1 MKIESRGLRI
11 GVATAI
17 AVACGGVSSA
27 ASAGEDFVRAFGP
40 VERVDGLKAI
50 SVLGQ
55 SFAATS
61 RTIAVVDGRSIA
73 NSSDLLS
80 ILATNPDA
88 SVAVIG
94 HADTQEATRL
104 VVNTHAGYVP
114 GASPIAVAG
123 TVRSVDRSRAT
134 FLIGSTEFAFAEI
147 LSAHPDF
154 DVKVGDFVQILG
166 TKPGSDALVL
176 VSRAEIFRA
185 DVSKRSAESVV
196 QGITG
201 SAVQGITGSA
211 VQGITGSAVQG
222 ITGSAV
228 QGITGSAVQGIT
240 GSAVQGI
247 TGSAVQGIT
256 GSAVQGITG
265 SAASQRSLKGITGS
279 AVQGI
284 TGSAVQGI
292 TGSAVQ
298 GITGSAV
305 QGITGSAVQGIT
317 VSAASQRSLKG
328 ITGSAVQGITGSAVQ
343 GIAGSAVQGITG
355 SAVQGITGSAVQG
368 ITGSAVQGIT
378 GSAASQRSL

>member
-134 FLIGSTEFAFAEI
+134 FLIGLTEFAFAEI

-247 TGSAVQGIT
+247 TGSAIQGIT

-292 TGSAVQ
+292 TVSAASQRSLKGITGSAVQ

-305 QGITGSAVQGIT
+305 QGITGSAVQ
-317 VSAASQRSLKG
+317 G